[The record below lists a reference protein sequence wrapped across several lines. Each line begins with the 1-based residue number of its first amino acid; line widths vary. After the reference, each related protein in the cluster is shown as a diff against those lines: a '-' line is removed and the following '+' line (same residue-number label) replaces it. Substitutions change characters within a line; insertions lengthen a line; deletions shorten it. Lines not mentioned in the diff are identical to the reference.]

1 MLAGVPKAFG
11 RAFGNVILL
20 LVTQDDDLVTRGTIF
35 LTCERMLFFFFLMQ
49 KALRNIMSCPL
60 CEPTKHTFD

>member
-35 LTCERMLFFFFLMQ
+35 LTCEKEAFFFF
-49 KALRNIMSCPL
+49 
-60 CEPTKHTFD
+60 F